1 MALRELYSGS
11 LERDV
16 VRGFEGRMYLRE
28 EADYGLKFSRDG
40 APDVMESAEKFL
52 GKALEI
58 LKAI

>member
-1 MALRELYSGS
+1 MYSGS